1 MQKTD
6 EGLTGRILFDDDG
19 HRVDFYME
27 ILELNQE
34 GFKKIAILDPQTMK
48 INYTR
53 TQAEVYSQVTQSLQN
68 KTVIVVA
75 KLGMPFLRE
84 K

>member
-6 EGLTGRILFDDDG
+6 EGLTGRILFDDNG
-19 HRVDFYME
+19 RRVDFYME

-34 GFKKIAILDPQTMK
+34 GFKKIAIIDPTTMK
-48 INYTR
+48 VNYTR
-53 TQAEVYSQVTQSLQN
+53 TEAEVYSQVTQTLQN
-68 KTVIVVA
+68 KTVIVAA
-75 KLGMPFLRE
+75 KLGMPFLRI

>member
-1 MQKTD
+1 M
-6 EGLTGRILFDDDG
+6 TGRIVFDDNG
-19 HRVDFYME
+19 RRKDFYME

-34 GFKKIAILDPQTMK
+34 GFKKIATLDPKDLQ

-53 TQAEVYSQVTQSLQN
+53 TEAEVHSQVIQSLQN
-68 KTVIVVA
+68 KTITVA
-75 KLGMPFLRE
+75 ARTGMPFLRW